1 MKKTSRRGFG
11 KQLGLAIGAI
21 PVVSLAAGIVEGKKK
36 ERFEGDTPITVG
48 GGGGTRARKRFAP
61 FGDIMFKHDDYI
73 LDGDTYG
80 NPLVELISVQVRST
94 NYAVSANTRVD
105 IQYTRGVTTDNH
117 IIINKDGNMGVTF
130 VQNQF
135 PYDVLNKKHHGD
147 VEITRLMIGGTEKP
161 LPTNGYF
168 EIKAH
173 TRLKN
178 RRGRN
183 KS

>member
-21 PVVSLAAGIVEGKKK
+21 PIVSLTTKTVEAKPRK
-36 ERFEGDTPITVG
+36 FEGDTPITVG
-48 GGGGTRARKRFAP
+48 GGGGTRARRPLTSP

-80 NPLVELISVQVRST
+80 NPLIELTSVQIRST

-105 IQYTRGVTTDNH
+105 IQYTRGVTSDNH

-130 VQNQF
+130 VQNYF
-135 PYDVLNKKHHGD
+135 PYDVMNKKHHGD
-147 VEITRLMIGGTEKP
+147 VEITRLMIGATEKP
-161 LPTNGYF
+161 LPANGYF

-178 RRGRN
+178 RRRKN
-183 KS
+183 RS